1 MPYILIIW
9 GLIVDNEKSW
19 PIIFLT
25 EVLSEV
31 DKRQCMGFVQ
41 VGPIFNGHAGIKNTC
56 IHANFPHLVRILLIS
71 HIVNVNFFSYLMV
84 QKTHI
89 CYYGVCS

>member
-31 DKRQCMGFVQ
+31 DKRQRMGFVQ
-41 VGPIFNGHAGIKNTC
+41 VGQISNGHAGIKNIYMPT
-56 IHANFPHLVRILLIS
+56 FPI
-71 HIVNVNFFSYLMV
+71 
-84 QKTHI
+84 
-89 CYYGVCS
+89 

>member
-31 DKRQCMGFVQ
+31 DKRQRMGFVQ
-41 VGPIFNGHAGIKNTC
+41 VGPIFNGHAGIKNTYMPT
-56 IHANFPHLVRILLIS
+56 FPI
-71 HIVNVNFFSYLMV
+71 
-84 QKTHI
+84 
-89 CYYGVCS
+89 

>member
-19 PIIFLT
+19 PIILFLT

-41 VGPIFNGHAGIKNTC
+41 VGPIFNGHAGIKNTYMPT
-56 IHANFPHLVRILLIS
+56 FPI
-71 HIVNVNFFSYLMV
+71 
-84 QKTHI
+84 
-89 CYYGVCS
+89 